1 MKIVDRNN
9 KITLEDLKKISR
21 KMFSGLVKAVVDIEK
36 EIMVIG
42 GEMHADEE
50 SFLIGHG
57 STQRNLWGINLYPQ
71 NKPEEFIEFDSIIN
85 LRPGEANLS
94 RYIENKKIRKKIIT
108 IVNQLIIKNELLLPK
123 NQSKMASN
131 VIK

>member
-9 KITLEDLKKISR
+9 KITLQDLKKISR

-50 SFLIGHG
+50 SFLISHG

-85 LRPGEANLS
+85 LRPGQGNLS
-94 RYIENKKIRKKIIT
+94 RYIENKKIRKKIIS
-108 IVNQLIIKNELLLPK
+108 IVNQLIIKE
-123 NQSKMASN
+123 
-131 VIK
+131 